1 MSTYPLRLDDLIR
14 AVEQEES
21 SVDPLRRVAAS
32 VAMAAG
38 LSGLGDE
45 LVGHF
50 VDEARLAGA
59 SWSEVGDGLGV
70 SKQAA
75 QKRFVMSRPRRG
87 GFGGFF
93 PARFA
98 EDARNVVAVAV
109 DEARKAGSART
120 GSQHLLLGLI
130 DDPDCRASRIIVGLG
145 CPLDRLRAAVTD
157 ALPHDT
163 EPGAKG
169 HVAFSNDSKKIL
181 EIALRETLR
190 ARARQIGT
198 EHILLALLRDK
209 GSPAGKLLAWEG
221 ITYDDVERAMTED
234 LAD

>member
-21 SVDPLRRVAAS
+21 DVDPLRRVAAS
-32 VAMAAG
+32 VAMAGG
-38 LSGLGDE
+38 LAGLGDE

-59 SWSEVGDGLGV
+59 SWSEVGDSLGV

-75 QKRFVMSRPRRG
+75 QKRFVMSRPRKG

-98 EDARNVVAVAV
+98 EDARNVVGVAV
-109 DEARKAGSART
+109 EEARKAGSAST

-130 DDPDCRASRIIVGLG
+130 DDPDCRASRLIVALG

-157 ALPHDT
+157 ALPHDK

-169 HVAFSNDSKKIL
+169 HISFANDSKKVL

-190 ARARQIGT
+190 ARVRQIGT

-209 GSPAGKLLAWEG
+209 GSAAGKLLAWEG
-221 ITYDDVERAMTED
+221 ITYENVERAITD
-234 LAD
+234 GFDD